1 MATLENFLSAK
12 DEEQIVEAIRLAEQ
26 KTSGEIHVHIE
37 DQSSL
42 SVEERAKEVFHHLK
56 MDQTKLQNGVLIYI
70 AVGHHKFGI
79 FGDKGIDSKVDSTF
93 WNDTRDVMRNLFK
106 KGEFKEG
113 IIQGIQTASQALE
126 IHFPWEADDTDEL
139 SNSISKGEDL

>member
-1 MATLENFLSAK
+1 M
-12 DEEQIVEAIRLAEQ
+12 
-26 KTSGEIHVHIE
+26 
-37 DQSSL
+37 
-42 SVEERAKEVFHHLK
+42 
-56 MDQTKLQNGVLIYI
+56 QTKDLTKDITFEDFKTEVLNDYTV
-70 AVGHHKFGI
+70 AVTSRECSLLGRREVLTGKAKFGI

-113 IIQGIQTASQALE
+113 IIQGIQTAIQALE
-126 IHFPWEADDTDEL
+126 IHFPWEAGDTDEL

>member
-1 MATLENFLSAK
+1 
-12 DEEQIVEAIRLAEQ
+12 
-26 KTSGEIHVHIE
+26 
-37 DQSSL
+37 
-42 SVEERAKEVFHHLK
+42 
-56 MDQTKLQNGVLIYI
+56 
-70 AVGHHKFGI
+70 
-79 FGDKGIDSKVDSTF
+79 
-93 WNDTRDVMRNLFK
+93 MRNLFK